1 MASLRKK
8 KLPKP
13 SPATNQPKL
22 GVHTTEASPI
32 ALGLAQGFLV
42 FYLLAASCYNFRSQ
56 LEVPKCQFTNTF
68 AMPARPALS
77 ALSST
82 SSRKSRVR
90 SAPARK
96 PPSSFRSL
104 LHRTALPLVPRP
116 SPPHRPVEAAV
127 AAAAVAAATERGT
140 AISALRAFAVPS
152 PSFGVFCGSSRIVHG
167 TKSSLAGR
175 RVGNS
180 FRISAV
186 PLKVE

>member
-104 LHRTALPLVPRP
+104 LRRTALPLVPRP

-140 AISALRAFAVPS
+140 AISACALLLFQAHRSGILWIQQNRP
-152 PSFGVFCGSSRIVHG
+152 RD
-167 TKSSLAGR
+167 KKLACR
-175 RVGNS
+175 KARWQL
-180 FRISAV
+180 I
-186 PLKVE
+186 